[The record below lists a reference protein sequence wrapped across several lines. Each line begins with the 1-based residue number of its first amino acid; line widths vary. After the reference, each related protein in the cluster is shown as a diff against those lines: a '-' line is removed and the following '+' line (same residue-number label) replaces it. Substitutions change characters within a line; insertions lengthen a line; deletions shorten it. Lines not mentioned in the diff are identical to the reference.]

1 MGNLRPAPADL
12 TPQRVDSLMKALDH
26 FDGLAEL
33 RAFGLTEAEI
43 ASVRQI
49 ARRRGT
55 SSLETA
61 QTLLR
66 AALEAVEGAR

>member
-1 MGNLRPAPADL
+1 MGNLRPAPAEL
-12 TPQRVDSLMKALDH
+12 TPMRVDSLMRALDQ

-33 RAFGLTEAEI
+33 RAFGLTEADI
-43 ASVRQI
+43 ASIRQI
-49 ARRRGT
+49 ARHRGT

-66 AALEAVEGAR
+66 AALEAVAGAR